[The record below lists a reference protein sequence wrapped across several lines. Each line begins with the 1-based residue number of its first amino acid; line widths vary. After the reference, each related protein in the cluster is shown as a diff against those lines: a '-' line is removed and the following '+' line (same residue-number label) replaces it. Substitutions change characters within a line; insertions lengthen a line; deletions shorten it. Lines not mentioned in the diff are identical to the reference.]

1 VQIEEGIDGLLHV
14 SDMSWTKKVSHPSE
28 MLEKGQVID
37 VKILSIDPNN
47 EKISIGLKQ
56 LDNDPWQAVVESTPI
71 GAHVEVEI
79 AKLVSFGAF
88 ARLTSG
94 IEGLIHVSEL
104 SRDRVQKPEDIVSVG
119 QMVTAKVI
127 SIDPVERKIGLS
139 IREYQRDQENAV
151 QASYSKSGADVPRDA
166 AVNVGEAVGSAVPQS
181 LLQAGRTL
189 TDAANELMASVN
201 AAPAPAAEAPAKAE
215 ETPSETPAAE

>member
-1 VQIEEGIDGLLHV
+1 
-14 SDMSWTKKVSHPSE
+14 

-151 QASYSKSGADVPRDA
+151 QASYSKSGADVPRES
-166 AVNVGEAVGSAVPQS
+166 VSIGETVGSAVPQS

-201 AAPAPAAEAPAKAE
+201 AAPAPAPAAEPAAE
-215 ETPSETPAAE
+215 KTETPAAE